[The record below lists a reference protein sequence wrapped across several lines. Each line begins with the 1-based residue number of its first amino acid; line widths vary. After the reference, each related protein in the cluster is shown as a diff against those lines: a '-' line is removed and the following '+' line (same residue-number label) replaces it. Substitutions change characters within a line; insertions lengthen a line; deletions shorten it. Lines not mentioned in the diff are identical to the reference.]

1 MENND
6 RKRRMSLKYESTKL
20 LRFDDIGTVR
30 TGLDWFNR
38 YMTYPWER
46 DDFKLATQQEGG

>member
-1 MENND
+1 MDDND